1 MVEPLLEEQYGFQ
14 KNRSTQDLISALR
27 QVSEKLIDKDK
38 GAYICFVVLIKA
50 FDRVNV
56 QDIKKALKE
65 KGVTLGHWK
74 AILSLFAKSKNYV
87 RISNHSSKEFRS

>member
-38 GAYICFVVLIKA
+38 GAYICFVV
-50 FDRVNV
+50 
-56 QDIKKALKE
+56 Q
-65 KGVTLGHWK
+65 
-74 AILSLFAKSKNYV
+74 S
-87 RISNHSSKEFRS
+87 FRQG